1 MSDPSVRPTEW
12 LSRDEIA
19 PVLGSPGGVLGLDL
33 ARKWGWAAI
42 GPGGDY
48 VASGHRALRVGA
60 DRGEQAH
67 QLQNS
72 IADLVTKYG
81 PDWIAIEKPHSPH
94 YGASRNLFG
103 YAMIAH
109 WVAHIRELGF
119 VELSRAECYLSIVGK
134 GNAKKASGVLFGRQF
149 KPLLNSDDESDA
161 ILVAM
166 AAHKLRENKEAA

>member
-1 MSDPSVRPTEW
+1 MPDMT
-12 LSRDEIA
+12 A
-19 PVLGSPGGVLGLDL
+19 CGVLGLDL
-33 ARKWGWAAI
+33 ARKYGWAYI
-42 GPGGDY
+42 SPNGTY
-48 VASGHRALRVGA
+48 IASGHRLLSNGS
-60 DRGEQAH
+60 RGEQAN

-72 IADLVTKYG
+72 IADLVTEYG

-119 VELSRAECYLSIVGK
+119 VELSRSECYLSIVGK

-166 AAHKLRENKEAA
+166 AAHKLRERKEAA